1 MLGRVSADNFVILRY
16 YNEKNDIMVRQHQ
29 VDIKITEFM
38 HDMYSGQAVS
48 VQCGI
53 CYLEDL
59 AEDLQIEGI
68 LDRANYARKTVKT
81 GLNRKYAVYD
91 ESIRK
96 QLRYEKSIEN
106 RMLKSLE
113 NEEFLVYFQPKVDLQ
128 TGMATQAEALVRWKH
143 PEWGFQSPAEFIPL
157 FEKNGFITKLD
168 QYVWDKT
175 CCYLRRWDDEGYPPV
190 PVSVNVSRADI
201 YHADIADI
209 MVRTVSKYGLTPS
222 RLHLEITESA
232 YTEDPGQIIETVSHL
247 RELGFVIEMDDFGS
261 GYSSLNMLNQM
272 PIDIL
277 KLDMTFIRSETAKP
291 ADQGVLQFIMELARR
306 MHLSVVA
313 EGVETKEQLDRLGET
328 GCDYVQGY
336 YFARPMPAGDFE
348 RLMRDQISSRKKSLS
363 S

>member
-1 MLGRVSADNFVILRY
+1 MFIRSSDEINKLQNA
-16 YNEKNDIMVRQHQ
+16 KNVAVKWGIYSVESQTVT
-29 VDIKITEFM
+29 VDQM
-38 HDMYSGQAVS
+38 
-48 VQCGI
+48 C
-53 CYLEDL
+53 
-59 AEDLQIEGI
+59 
-68 LDRANYARKTVKT
+68 DRALLAARSIK
-81 GLNRKYAVYD
+81 GQYGIYFAAYD
-91 ESIRK
+91 DK
-96 QLRYEKSIEN
+96 LRDELLRQQAIIDSMETA
-106 RMLKSLE
+106 LE
-113 NEEFLVYFQPKVDLQ
+113 EGQFLVYLQPKYRICDE
-128 TGMATQAEALVRWKH
+128 TMAGAEALVRWKH

>member
-1 MLGRVSADNFVILRY
+1 M
-16 YNEKNDIMVRQHQ
+16 
-29 VDIKITEFM
+29 
-38 HDMYSGQAVS
+38 
-48 VQCGI
+48 
-53 CYLEDL
+53 
-59 AEDLQIEGI
+59 
-68 LDRANYARKTVKT
+68 
-81 GLNRKYAVYD
+81 
-91 ESIRK
+91 
-96 QLRYEKSIEN
+96 
-106 RMLKSLE
+106 
-113 NEEFLVYFQPKVDLQ
+113 
-128 TGMATQAEALVRWKH
+128 
-143 PEWGFQSPAEFIPL
+143 
-157 FEKNGFITKLD
+157 
-168 QYVWDKT
+168 
-175 CCYLRRWDDEGYPPV
+175 
-190 PVSVNVSRADI
+190 
-201 YHADIADI
+201 
-209 MVRTVSKYGLTPS
+209 RTVSKYGLTPS